1 MNTNDGVDK
10 ISWIISFSE
19 IVNVPIIA
27 FLKNMMVFLDIHA
40 QQVMLVQL
48 QWMVY
53 IYTHVYMTVKDL
65 HAQHWWPVGT
75 SNVFLMMGKIL
86 KILERYNPN
95 HFKSCRIC
103 RCGAYPFVKSLI
115 AWTPVMG
122 PTCVLVSKT
131 HSILSSTDSA
141 HLWKRVFCVLDPWNE
156 KLQPKIQEDM
166 TKF

>member
-115 AWTPVMG
+115 A
-122 PTCVLVSKT
+122 
-131 HSILSSTDSA
+131 
-141 HLWKRVFCVLDPWNE
+141 
-156 KLQPKIQEDM
+156 
-166 TKF
+166 